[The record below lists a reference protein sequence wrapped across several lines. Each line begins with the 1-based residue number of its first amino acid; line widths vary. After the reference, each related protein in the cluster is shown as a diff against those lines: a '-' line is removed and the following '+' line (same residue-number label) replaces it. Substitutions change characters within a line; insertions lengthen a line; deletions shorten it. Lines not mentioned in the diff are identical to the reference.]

1 LLIST
6 RSAWISSARCAVT
19 VSVEKYAALLEVPDG
34 AQRDVRLRDLG
45 HRDRGLHPRLDALL
59 LEEVLQGQA
68 VHDRAE
74 HAHVVGPVA
83 VHAALLQL
91 GAAEEVAAADDDRDL
106 HAAPGG
112 RGDLPGD
119 ALYDVGV
126 DADRAATEDL
136 AGELQHDPPGPLGPG
151 RRDLVHHDSLL
162 GHHRHVGPPF
172 PSLTRDPM

>member
-1 LLIST
+1 M
-6 RSAWISSARCAVT
+6 
-19 VSVEKYAALLEVPDG
+19 SVEKYGMPAAGAEDDDAALLEVPDG

-59 LEEVLQGQA
+59 LEEVLQGEA

-91 GAAEEVAAADDDRDL
+91 GAAEEVAATDDNGDL

-112 RGDLPGD
+112 RGDLPGE
-119 ALYDVGV
+119 ALHHVGV
-126 DADRAATEDL
+126 DAHRTAAEDL
-136 AGELQHDPPGPLGPG
+136 TGELQHDPPGPLGTW
-151 RRDLVHHDSLL
+151 RRNLIDHDSLL
-162 GHHRHVGPPF
+162 GHHRHAGPPF
-172 PSLTRDPM
+172 PSLTRDLM